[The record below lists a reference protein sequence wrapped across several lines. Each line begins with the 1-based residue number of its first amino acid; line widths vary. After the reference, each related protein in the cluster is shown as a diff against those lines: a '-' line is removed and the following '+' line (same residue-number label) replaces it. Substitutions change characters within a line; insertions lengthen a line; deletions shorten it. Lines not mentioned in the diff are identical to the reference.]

1 MEYQYLHTKE
11 INRCWHLMSCLPK
24 KPSFQDSRLSK
35 GSKWP
40 LVAGQPSPSVNL
52 SLSRKLSFVS
62 MFPFVAWGIHLWAS
76 ASNGNIF
83 LLNISFRQLGIIA
96 LSTDVSMNFLDGQC
110 HFDFQFLHH
119 VARPPASSEHNRCP
133 SCDAHHPGPYD
144 INNTCIY
151 IA

>member
-11 INRCWHLMSCLPK
+11 VDRCWHLMSCLPK
-24 KPSFQDSRLSK
+24 KPVFQDSRLSK

-62 MFPFVAWGIHLWAS
+62 MFPFVARGTHLWAS
-76 ASNGNIF
+76 ASNG
-83 LLNISFRQLGIIA
+83 IILCWTSRSASCA
-96 LSTDVSMNFLDGQC
+96 LSADVSMDFLDGQC
-110 HFDFQFLHH
+110 HFDFLHH

-144 INNTCIY
+144 IDSDNTCI
-151 IA
+151 